1 MNRQDGGEREPMLDM
16 FLFESNGLLES
27 LEEILLRAE
36 KAGKPTRD
44 DVNEIFRIMHTFKGS
59 AGMMMFGPIATLAH
73 AVEDLFA
80 HIREQGAAIV
90 DFRPV
95 CDIVLQ
101 AGDALREQ
109 IRQIEENQLPTDA
122 DPMLIQRIHALLEA
136 LRGDAGSIGTSM
148 PASPKKEAGKSA
160 EARKSS
166 PKRFYIS
173 KYNHADVPPAAR
185 YEARIRFDEGCG
197 MENIRAYS
205 MVFSLQEQC
214 TEVHHDPA
222 DLIGD
227 TGAADRIVQNGLI
240 LWFASDLPESE
251 LKALLD
257 RALFVRTCTL
267 ARIDAFP
274 AEAMPG
280 AQVKAMPESM
290 PKRPVIRMP
299 DDEPRQGVVDLP
311 VPTETPRNATAENT
325 GSRRGAAERLEP
337 ELPEGP
343 RDGERAENARD
354 GERAENVR
362 DGERAENARDGAAK
376 ASKSSLISVN
386 IHKLDALMD
395 LVGEIV
401 ITESMVTR
409 CPELAGLPLDVFYKS
424 ANQLRKLTDELQDIV
439 MSIRML
445 PIANT
450 FQKMHRIVR
459 DMGKRL
465 GKEAELVLVGEETE
479 VDKNLIDQLADPLMH
494 LVRNAMDHGL
504 ETIEERVAAGKPVK
518 GTVMLEARND
528 GGEIWISVRDDGKG
542 LNRERIL
549 AKAREHGLTTKAD
562 AELSDREIF
571 GFVMLPGFSTKEKV
585 SEFSGRGVG
594 MDVVR
599 ENITRMGGSVSIESQ
614 WGRGS
619 SVIIR
624 IPLTL
629 AIIDGM
635 LISVGDASYIIPT
648 MAIRE
653 SLRADASRTIRD
665 ASGNELI
672 MIRGEAFPLIRL
684 DRRFGNEGRARRLE
698 EGILIVIEH
707 EGTRLA
713 LFADELLGEQHVVV
727 KPLPAYFRQV
737 RGISG
742 CTILGDGSISLILD
756 VGGMDN

>member
-1 MNRQDGGEREPMLDM
+1 MSQG
-16 FLFESNGLLES
+16 SVAAS
-27 LEEILLRAE
+27 AVSAEE
-36 KAGKPTRD
+36 T
-44 DVNEIFRIMHTFKGS
+44 
-59 AGMMMFGPIATLAH
+59 
-73 AVEDLFA
+73 
-80 HIREQGAAIV
+80 GA
-90 DFRPV
+90 
-95 CDIVLQ
+95 
-101 AGDALREQ
+101 
-109 IRQIEENQLPTDA
+109 
-122 DPMLIQRIHALLEA
+122 
-136 LRGDAGSIGTSM
+136 RGDE
-148 PASPKKEAGKSA
+148 PE
-160 EARKSS
+160 R
-166 PKRFYIS
+166 
-173 KYNHADVPPAAR
+173 
-185 YEARIRFDEGCG
+185 
-197 MENIRAYS
+197 
-205 MVFSLQEQC
+205 QE
-214 TEVHHDPA
+214 
-222 DLIGD
+222 
-227 TGAADRIVQNGLI
+227 
-240 LWFASDLPESE
+240 
-251 LKALLD
+251 
-257 RALFVRTCTL
+257 
-267 ARIDAFP
+267 
-274 AEAMPG
+274 
-280 AQVKAMPESM
+280 
-290 PKRPVIRMP
+290 
-299 DDEPRQGVVDLP
+299 
-311 VPTETPRNATAENT
+311 
-325 GSRRGAAERLEP
+325 AERT
-337 ELPEGP
+337 
-343 RDGERAENARD
+343 DGVREN
-354 GERAENVR
+354 
-362 DGERAENARDGAAK
+362 AAK
-376 ASKSSLISVN
+376 AAKSSLISVN

-409 CPELAGLPLDVFYKS
+409 CPELAGLPLDVFHKS

-459 DMGKRL
+459 DMGRRL
-465 GKEAELVLVGEETE
+465 GKEAELVLIGEETE

-504 ETIEERVAAGKPVK
+504 ETMEERVAAGKSPK
-518 GTVMLEARND
+518 GTVTLEARND

-549 AKAREHGLTTKAD
+549 AKAREHGLTTKTD
-562 AELSDREIF
+562 AELTDREIY

-635 LISVGDASYIIPT
+635 LVSVGEASYIIPT

-665 ASGNELI
+665 ANGNELI
-672 MIRGEAFPLIRL
+672 MIRGEAYPMIRL
-684 DRRFGNEGRARRLE
+684 DRRFGNEARAKRLD

-707 EGTRLA
+707 EETRLA

-756 VGGMDN
+756 VGGVDK